1 MTGCEHVNRP
11 SDSCREITSWID
23 GKPADP
29 SGAAIDVVDPSTGAS
44 ISKLHAATEED
55 INTAVA
61 SARAAFPVW
70 SQTAPSRRAALLREV
85 ASIIDQ
91 RSDEISR
98 LEALDTGTPIAQL
111 RGKVIPRAAD
121 NFRFFAE
128 TVLQL
133 EGKTYPLGN
142 THLNYTLRKPAG
154 VAALITPWNMPFM
167 LGSWKVAPAL
177 AYGCTAILKPPELAP
192 LTSALMAEICTQAG
206 LPTGVLNVIQGDGPV
221 AGSALVAHPD
231 VDVISFTGSTQTG
244 RTIVSNSAR
253 TSLKRLSMEL
263 GGKAP
268 LIVFEDADY
277 GRALDAAVL
286 GTFLGNGQRC
296 NASTRILAEH
306 SIYNRFVEDF
316 SRRAAALKVGC
327 TFDETTRI
335 GPLISADHLCKVQ
348 SYVDS
353 GIADA
358 ARLVTGGGPPEQLPH
373 HNSSG
378 FYFKPT
384 VFADVDNSMRI
395 VREEI
400 FGPVACIQPF
410 SGEEEALSLA
420 NDSDYGLSAFVWTGD
435 LEKGH
440 RLADKLEVGMVWL
453 NTQIARHL
461 PAPFGGAKQSGFGRE
476 GGEYSLET
484 YTDVRNV
491 CLSLGNHTIPRW

>member
-1 MTGCEHVNRP
+1 MATCEHINLPGGIR
-11 SDSCREITSWID
+11 REITSWI
-23 GKPADP
+23 GGRRVDP
-29 SGAAIDVVDPSTGAS
+29 SGATIDVVDPATGAK
-44 ISKLHAATEED
+44 ISRLHVATKD
-55 INTAVA
+55 DVDSAVA
-61 SARAAFPVW
+61 SSKAAFAEWSRTTPSQRAAV
-70 SQTAPSRRAALLREV
+70 LREM
-85 ASIIDQ
+85 ASIIDR
-91 RSDEISR
+91 RSEEISR

-121 NFRFFAE
+121 NFRYFAE

-133 EGKTYPLGN
+133 EGRTYPLGN
-142 THLNYTLRKPAG
+142 THLNYTLRKPVG

-192 LTSALMAEICTQAG
+192 LTSAIMAEIGTEAG
-206 LPTGVLNVIQGDGPV
+206 LPAGVLNVVQGDGPNV
-221 AGSALVAHPD
+221 GNALVEHPN

-244 RTIVSNSAR
+244 RTIVSNSPT

-277 GRALDAAVL
+277 ERALDAAVF
-286 GTFLGNGQRC
+286 GMFLGNGQRC
-296 NASTRILAEH
+296 NASTRIMAER
-306 SIYNRFVEDF
+306 SIYRRFVDDF
-316 SRRAAALKVGC
+316 ARRAEALKVGC

-335 GPLISADHLCKVQ
+335 GPLISANHLSKVQ
-348 SYVDS
+348 DY
-353 GIADA
+353 ADA
-358 ARLVTGGGPPEQLPH
+358 GLADGARLVTGGGPPEQLPDR
-373 HNSSG
+373 NASG
-378 FYFKPT
+378 FYFAPT
-384 VFADVDNSMRI
+384 VFADADNSMRI

-400 FGPVACIQPF
+400 FGPVACILPF

-440 RLADKLEVGMVWL
+440 RMAGNLEVGMVWL

-484 YTDVRNV
+484 YTNVRNV